1 MTLSWKQETRPVW
14 DADKE
19 RIIGG
24 APPGALDVQ
33 HQSGADLPGDW
44 WVAGDGSTTLG
55 YGWLDATWGGD
66 AEILLAVDPQAQG
79 KGVGSFVL
87 DHLEQEAAH
96 RGLNYVYNT
105 VRSTHPHREQVYDWL
120 CSRGYRGS
128 ERDDTL
134 RKRTGQ
140 ASGER
145 ASHRPGQDQGSR
157 ARRRG
162 PSGAPPAAF
171 ALQDALEPGHEE
183 SGAYV
188 NVEEHRY

>member
-1 MTLSWKQETRPVW
+1 MTLSWKQESRPVW

-19 RIIGG
+19 RVIGA
-24 APPGALDVQ
+24 APPGALDIR
-33 HQSGADLPGDW
+33 HEPGADLPGDW
-44 WVAGDGSTTLG
+44 WSAGDVDGTLG

-79 KGVGSFVL
+79 KGVGSFIL
-87 DHLEQEAAH
+87 AHLEQEAAD

-105 VRSTHPHREQVYDWL
+105 VRSTHPEREQVYDWL

-128 ERDDTL
+128 EGDDTL
-134 RKRTGQ
+134 RKRTGGSPSPAQ
-140 ASGER
+140 GHEPGAR
-145 ASHRPGQDQGSR
+145 SHRRAGS
-157 ARRRG
+157 G
-162 PSGAPPAAF
+162 GPPAAF